1 MIISLSALLDYL
13 LLNHIDNLSGTLQK
27 SHKFVGECQTVA
39 HLTTQTLSKL
49 RLNDAFSKFWETNL
63 RETKRLEIE
72 NPVLPRNKQ
81 SPIRYVIGNAH
92 GEFSDME
99 TNYRQIYF
107 KALDTMIS
115 CMTSR
120 FNQKDFFKYAKMQL
134 LLLLAANSKEFQQDL
149 SDKLTFMVTTST
161 DVV

>member
-1 MIISLSALLDYL
+1 M
-13 LLNHIDNLSGTLQK
+13 
-27 SHKFVGECQTVA
+27 FVGECQTVA

-72 NPVLPRNKQ
+72 NPVLPCNKR

-92 GEFSDME
+92 DEFSDME

-115 CMTSR
+115 CITSR
-120 FNQKDFFKYAKMQL
+120 FNQKDYFKYHAKMQS
-134 LLLLAANSKEFQQDL
+134 LLLLAANSKELQQDL

-161 DVV
+161 DVVYKCNLQLYVQHFKAKTIIPSTFRR

>member
-1 MIISLSALLDYL
+1 M
-13 LLNHIDNLSGTLQK
+13 
-27 SHKFVGECQTVA
+27 FVGECQTVA

-49 RLNDAFSKFWETNL
+49 QLNDAFSKFWETNL